1 MLRLSCHGGMC
12 CGIKHIFGFPNY
24 PHQVMEPE
32 LEEQP
37 EFDDE
42 DSRGSEVR
50 SDLSFFTLSAPSE
63 TVEARLDRF
72 LAYIKG
78 ERPGGIV
85 EAVLARSCD
94 DGDWDQIAIN
104 EKRLLER
111 GFLKVNEIRNSNS
124 DNLCRVY
131 HLNMEYDYDPDDD

>member
-12 CGIKHIFGFPNY
+12 CGIKHIFGFPSY

-42 DSRGSEVR
+42 DSCGSEVR
-50 SDLSFFTLSAPSE
+50 SYLSFFTPSAPAE

-85 EAVLARSCD
+85 EAVLACD
-94 DGDWDQIAIN
+94 CGGDWDQIEVN
-104 EKRLLER
+104 EERLLER
-111 GFLKVNEIRNSNS
+111 GFKVVNEIRNSNS

-131 HLNMEYDYDPDDD
+131 HLNMEYDYNPDDE

>member
-1 MLRLSCHGGMC
+1 MLRISCHGGMC
-12 CGIKHIFGFPNY
+12 CGIKHIFGFPSY
-24 PHQVMEPE
+24 PHQVMELE
-32 LEEQP
+32 LEEDN

-42 DSRGSEVR
+42 DSCGSEVR
-50 SDLSFFTLSAPSE
+50 SYLSFFTLSAPSE

-72 LAYIKG
+72 LAYIKE

-94 DGDWDQIAIN
+94 DDWDQIAVN
-104 EKRLLER
+104 EKSLLER
-111 GFLKVNEIRNSNS
+111 GFRVVNEIRNSNS
-124 DNLCRVY
+124 DNICRVY

>member
-1 MLRLSCHGGMC
+1 
-12 CGIKHIFGFPNY
+12 
-24 PHQVMEPE
+24 MEPE

-42 DSRGSEVR
+42 DSSGSEVR
-50 SDLSFFTLSAPSE
+50 SYLSFFTPSAPKE

-72 LAYIKG
+72 LAYIKA

-85 EAVLARSCD
+85 EAVLARGY
-94 DGDWDQIAIN
+94 DGDGDQIVVN

-111 GFLKVNEIRNSNS
+111 GFRVVNEVRNSNS
-124 DNLCRVY
+124 DNICRVY